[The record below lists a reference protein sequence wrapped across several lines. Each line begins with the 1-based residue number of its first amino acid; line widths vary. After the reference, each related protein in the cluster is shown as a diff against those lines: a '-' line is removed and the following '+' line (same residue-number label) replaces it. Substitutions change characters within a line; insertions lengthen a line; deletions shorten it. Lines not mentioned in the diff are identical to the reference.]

1 MCFYVYHS
9 SSVYGVIYALD
20 CGERRFPT
28 KKHLFLQCFSCT
40 TYFYQYNKFCPWR
53 ILQRTKFA
61 TSDSW
66 KQLATKKKVGRW
78 YDKLVT
84 LCWSHYT
91 STNTFTCRIVN
102 LAYML
107 YHWLVTKQ
115 PITINTFWHA
125 ERVNNSTKTH
135 TLRIGQYR
143 FQIVHTRDTKVTSE
157 NIIYT
162 TEKCWFF
169 WNSMWPGH
177 ALSIPEPAF
186 LWSVLKEEHM
196 LWRTEMWVTKVKQLD
211 VLTMFSLINWNLW
224 FFCLCCWCG
233 YGALNKNQHLQNKT
247 TLHLVKQN
255 WWLTT

>member
-1 MCFYVYHS
+1 LPLKNIAAYQICNQWQLKATGHQ
-9 SSVYGVIYALD
+9 
-20 CGERRFPT
+20 
-28 KKHLFLQCFSCT
+28 KKE
-40 TYFYQYNKFCPWR
+40 
-53 ILQRTKFA
+53 
-61 TSDSW
+61 
-66 KQLATKKKVGRW
+66 GRW
-78 YDKLVT
+78 YDKSVT

-135 TLRIGQYR
+135 TLRIGRYR

-224 FFCLCCWCG
+224 FFCLCCWCS

-247 TLHLVKQN
+247 TLHLVKQK